1 MIETSITV
9 PIKGMFTADWNLHN
23 STNKGKLME
32 NNSLLMIET
41 SITVP
46 IKGMFT
52 ADWNLHNSTNKG
64 NVYCWLKPP

>member
-9 PIKGMFTADWNLHN
+9 PIKGMFTDDWNLHN
-23 STNKGKLME
+23 ST
-32 NNSLLMIET
+32 
-41 SITVP
+41 

-52 ADWNLHNSTNKG
+52 DDWNLHNSKNKG